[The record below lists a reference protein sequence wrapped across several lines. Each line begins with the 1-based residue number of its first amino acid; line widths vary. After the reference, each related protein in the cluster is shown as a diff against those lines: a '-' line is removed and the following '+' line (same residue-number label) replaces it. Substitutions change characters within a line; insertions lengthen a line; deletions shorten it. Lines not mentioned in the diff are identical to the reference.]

1 MEINP
6 NPNFV
11 HLNLY
16 SREIF
21 QEKNEDKVIHS
32 LAKNLIFIPIPT
44 GSPLLGRVSYS
55 S

>member
-11 HLNLY
+11 NLNLY
-16 SREIF
+16 SREIAP
-21 QEKNEDKVIHS
+21 EKKKDASINS
-32 LAKNLIFIPIPT
+32 LAKSFIFPIPS
-44 GSPLLGRVSYS
+44 GSSLLGRVSYS